1 MCSPEEWDTPM
12 MLFPMRARVFLFGE
26 TGLIHTPELPIH
38 QLGKKKKN
46 HSCKAEAIC
55 VFLTLHVQHEL
66 GRYGLKV
73 ISQYF

>member
-38 QLGKKKKN
+38 QLGKKKK
-46 HSCKAEAIC
+46 II
-55 VFLTLHVQHEL
+55 HVKL
-66 GRYGLKV
+66 RLSVYSSLYMYSMNWGDMALK
-73 ISQYF
+73 